1 MDELR
6 LLDNEEIFLLVG
18 SISSLLFTCSFIL
31 TFLKVY
37 QRSLNYI
44 DSPIISI
51 SFCYINNLI
60 WYFYSDLI
68 FHDLMKLCYLISI
81 FISLSLI
88 IFYLIYEYKQDKF
101 DCSLNFLLIIGITL
115 ALHKLLKKVYND
127 EDKVKISCSY
137 STLILLFSIIEW
149 LYRGFMS
156 RSNKNL
162 NIYTGISLFLTSVCY
177 FIYGIVYKEIWFLL
191 PNFFGIIFA
200 CSYIISF
207 KKLSHNKYSTFQQ
220 NKGETVIDIEI
231 KDLDDEQE
239 NKLKENE
246 SKENGKKV

>member
-1 MDELR
+1 MESFS
-6 LLDNEEIFLLVG
+6 LLDNEEIFLFVG
-18 SISSLLFTCSFIL
+18 SIFSLLFTSSFL
-31 TFLKVY
+31 FSFVKVFY
-37 QRSLNYI
+37 GTLNYDEI
-44 DSPIISI
+44 PIISI

-149 LYRGFMS
+149 LYRGFIS

-177 FIYGIVYKEIWFLL
+177 FIYGIVYKEIWF
-191 PNFFGIIFA
+191 
-200 CSYIISF
+200 Y
-207 KKLSHNKYSTFQQ
+207 
-220 NKGETVIDIEI
+220 
-231 KDLDDEQE
+231 
-239 NKLKENE
+239 
-246 SKENGKKV
+246 